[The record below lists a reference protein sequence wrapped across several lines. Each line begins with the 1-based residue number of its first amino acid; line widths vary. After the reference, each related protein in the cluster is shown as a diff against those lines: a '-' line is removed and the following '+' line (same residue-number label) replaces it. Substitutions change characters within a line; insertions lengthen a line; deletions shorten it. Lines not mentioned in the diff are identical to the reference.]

1 MKLIPAEKDHYNVTA
16 KNLKFYNLNTSNF
29 SQHTEWAITIMFYEI
44 VHLIE
49 RVFAIAP
56 LKTRDRHSRSHN
68 HRYSTMQN
76 LLKLIPREVTTKYV
90 LLKNLSQDARY
101 EYDAISLEKLKQTR
115 DNEYDEL
122 KDFFRQLYRKMRKR
136 RR

>member
-1 MKLIPAEKDHYNVTA
+1 MKLIPDEKDHYNATA
-16 KNLKFYNLNTSNF
+16 KNLKFYNLNISNF

-49 RVFAIAP
+49 RVYSIAP
-56 LKTRDRHSRSHN
+56 LRRRDRHSSSHN
-68 HRYSTMQN
+68 HRYSTMQD
-76 LLKLIPREVTTKYV
+76 LLKIPREITTKYI

-101 EYDAISLEKLKQTR
+101 EYDAISLEKLNQTR
-115 DNEYDEL
+115 DDEYTEL

-136 RR
+136 RK